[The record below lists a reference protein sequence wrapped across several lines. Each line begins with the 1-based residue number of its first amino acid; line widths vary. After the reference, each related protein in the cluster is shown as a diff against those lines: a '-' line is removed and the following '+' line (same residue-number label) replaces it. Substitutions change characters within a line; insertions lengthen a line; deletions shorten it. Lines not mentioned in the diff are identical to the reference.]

1 MSQMRTRDKIT
12 ISEGLRNKGPWK
24 VESTRLA
31 AGARGGG
38 GGGGGG
44 TPPLRDS
51 SACRA
56 SAGAAS
62 SAWTG
67 SSATGSSSAGAAPS
81 PVMALLAFAEASLQV
96 DLAAQQAPSS
106 AAAGRSRGVRSWR
119 LGATWVTAASSRTP
133 KARSPTTRQ
142 STKPDSATAKGSEAT
157 RRAPV
162 LIRISKRRRL
172 PEGDLLLRTFGEGAR
187 SKCFLDHRCLLRGC
201 HLKELRSKA
210 VARYSHGMAL
220 TEGERPKKELKEK
233 ELSGNVLP
241 AESVE
246 EGRELSGGGP
256 RSGCSGCSGGASGS
270 GANRGRSLRRDDL

>member
-1 MSQMRTRDKIT
+1 MGDRCLFAHSKGEISYHPAKYKTRLCNGQ
-12 ISEGLRNKGPWK
+12 GLR
-24 VESTRLA
+24 
-31 AGARGGG
+31 
-38 GGGGGG
+38 
-44 TPPLRDS
+44 
-51 SACRA
+51 
-56 SAGAAS
+56 
-62 SAWTG
+62 
-67 SSATGSSSAGAAPS
+67 
-81 PVMALLAFAEASLQV
+81 
-96 DLAAQQAPSS
+96 
-106 AAAGRSRGVRSWR
+106 
-119 LGATWVTAASSRTP
+119 
-133 KARSPTTRQ
+133 
-142 STKPDSATAKGSEAT
+142 GSEAT